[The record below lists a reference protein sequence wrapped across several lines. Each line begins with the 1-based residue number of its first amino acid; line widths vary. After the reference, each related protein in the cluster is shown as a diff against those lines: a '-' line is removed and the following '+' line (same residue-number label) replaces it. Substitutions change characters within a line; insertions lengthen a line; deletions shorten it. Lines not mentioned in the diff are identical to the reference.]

1 MNRVR
6 IQAAAIGLFLC
17 SLSAWAQVVTTVGA
31 TGAPRD
37 VFADKDE
44 VFFTAGPTA
53 TGCAFSQF
61 VNDGRYVFQVTD
73 LTGTRLLST
82 DPVTER
88 VVTVRNGVILSADG
102 PAHGH
107 ATADRGPCGGL
118 SVGLAPFA
126 DAGNRDADYL
136 LWLTPVASF
145 DQACG
150 AGCFHG
156 FRPESSLTTHFRVE
170 DKRFCEESFCVSGVK
185 FEDRNGNGEQDSGE
199 PGLPGVEIRVEGEH
213 GPLLRGLTL
222 GDGSFEV
229 CGMHH
234 GGSFRVTEG
243 VPFGFRQTAPRD
255 DRISRR
261 LIAQGNGYF
270 VLSCNSDFDGLNFGN
285 QLIPNAIGGIKFED
299 LDADGVR
306 DPGEPGLAG
315 FTITLTSTAAGG
327 PAPRTVVTD
336 ANGNFLFTDVAA
348 GSYTLSET
356 LRQGFSLTVPA
367 ANSLPVTLASGG
379 TSINNTFGNFR
390 GVLTGTISG
399 TKFND
404 QNGNGI
410 RDAGEPG
417 LAGVSI
423 TRTGSI
429 NDPTGAPL
437 SITTDASGNFSFT
450 VPFGNY
456 TLTETVPAGFA
467 QTAPP
472 APGTI
477 AATIN
482 FAQRTVSGLLFGNR
496 PLTGTIGGLKFNDV
510 NGNGVRDAGEPGLS
524 GVTIRVIDAAG
535 SVRTATTD
543 ATGAFS
549 VTGLPAGAY
558 VVSEIVP
565 TGFVQTAP
573 AAPGTFT
580 QTLTAGQTVA
590 NLLFGNRAAVG
601 MVTGNKFNDVNGNGV
616 SDPGEPG
623 LAGVTIRLTDASGVV
638 RTTTT
643 NASGAFSFSDVSP
656 GNYVVSEVVPAG
668 FVQTAP
674 AAPGT
679 IAITVAVGGNSSGLL
694 FGNRASTSP
703 SDTGSITGR
712 KILDFNGN
720 GILDAGDRGF
730 EGIVFQLRD
739 ASGAIRSATSN
750 ANGDFTFSSLPAGTY
765 VLTEVLPENFFQTF
779 PGSPESP
786 GSYTITITT
795 GQTVTG
801 FLFLNKC

>member
-1 MNRVR
+1 
-6 IQAAAIGLFLC
+6 
-17 SLSAWAQVVTTVGA
+17 
-31 TGAPRD
+31 
-37 VFADKDE
+37 
-44 VFFTAGPTA
+44 
-53 TGCAFSQF
+53 
-61 VNDGRYVFQVTD
+61 
-73 LTGTRLLST
+73 
-82 DPVTER
+82 
-88 VVTVRNGVILSADG
+88 
-102 PAHGH
+102 
-107 ATADRGPCGGL
+107 
-118 SVGLAPFA
+118 
-126 DAGNRDADYL
+126 
-136 LWLTPVASF
+136 
-145 DQACG
+145 
-150 AGCFHG
+150 
-156 FRPESSLTTHFRVE
+156 
-170 DKRFCEESFCVSGVK
+170 
-185 FEDRNGNGEQDSGE
+185 
-199 PGLPGVEIRVEGEH
+199 
-213 GPLLRGLTL
+213 
-222 GDGSFEV
+222 
-229 CGMHH
+229 
-234 GGSFRVTEG
+234 
-243 VPFGFRQTAPRD
+243 
-255 DRISRR
+255 
-261 LIAQGNGYF
+261 
-270 VLSCNSDFDGLNFGN
+270 
-285 QLIPNAIGGIKFED
+285 
-299 LDADGVR
+299 R

-327 PAPRTVVTD
+327 PAARTVVTD

-356 LRQGFSLTVPA
+356 LRAGFSLTVPA
-367 ANSLPVTLASGG
+367 ANSLAVTLASGG

-417 LAGVSI
+417 LAGVTI

-429 NDPTGAPL
+429 NDPTGTPL
-437 SITTDASGNFSFT
+437 SVVTDASGNFSFT
-450 VPFGNY
+450 VPFGNF
-456 TLTETVPAGFA
+456 TLTETVPTGFA

-477 AATIN
+477 ASTIN
-482 FAQRTVSGLLFGNR
+482 FAQRTSAGNLFGNR

-565 TGFVQTAP
+565 TGFIQTAP

-616 SDPGEPG
+616 RDAGEPG

-643 NASGAFSFSDVSP
+643 DATGAFSFSDV
-656 GNYVVSEVVPAG
+656 GAGAYVVSEVVPAG

-679 IAITVAVGGNSSGLL
+679 IAITIAAGGNSSGLL
-694 FGNRASTSP
+694 FGNRASTGP
-703 SDTGSITGR
+703 ADIGSITGR

-739 ASGAIRSATSN
+739 ASGALRTATSN
-750 ANGDFTFSSLPAGTY
+750 ANGDFTFSNLPAGTY

-779 PGSPESP
+779 PGSPETP
-786 GSYTITITT
+786 GNYTITITT